1 MMRHWQAKCVFLNL
15 TDDTEDVAMIDT
27 EVMDAD
33 FNSILLDWGEACQQ
47 SFLTTLMS
55 TTLMA
60 GALSGSFIAG
70 WLADAYG
77 RLLVLKGCLLLV
89 CVVNGVFSFLATV
102 SWLLSA
108 AFLFT
113 LGAGCGGYMQM
124 WVVESCRWLA
134 GVHRIAEARSTAIQV
149 MSRRSGAVQ
158 QTNEW
163 QWWEILGFSQP
174 AITCPNMK
182 ETSRKYTYSDLFSHP
197 AVYAPLI
204 ALCYCFVSSSVV
216 SFGFYFNADALPGN
230 RYLNMAFMGVSKFAL
245 GLLPFAVSSFVGRRP
260 IVSVS
265 VGFAC
270 IGAWLAVIS
279 QLLGASAGHWSL
291 VALSLLVSAALDP
304 AWKINHLYSAELF
317 PTVVRNM
324 ARAVCNVGAR
334 LGSVAAPMLIV
345 VAAFIPETKGKPLP
359 EELPYTDDEIARGEQ
374 MLELNPSDP
383 SSLDEEQDFSVMCL
397 RISQLFFYGTMLP
410 HRPVLDGPTAV
421 NEKLQGVAY
430 ILKDKIEG
438 PESLVVEG
446 DSIYTGLYDGR
457 VVHIKDGKIVT
468 EVRFTK
474 QAKCGNFRHIVKSNV
489 PIDGRY
495 MRFVNDVELHP
506 DRRSILFAECNM
518 ARIGRLNLETNEV
531 TPFALNLPGL
541 PDNIRQG
548 AGDTLWVGMAGVRH
562 AGAPSVIDAAGPY
575 PLLRQIFLDFVPEY
589 WWIKHV
595 HLIRPRHAMVIQLN
609 ADGEIIQSLHDTK
622 GTHIQDVSQ
631 VSQSGDYLFFGSF
644 HNRYI
649 AKLYIER

>member
-1 MMRHWQAKCVFLNL
+1 MIIN
-15 TDDTEDVAMIDT
+15 ED
-27 EVMDAD
+27 
-33 FNSILLDWGEACQQ
+33 SEAHK
-47 SFLTTLMS
+47 
-55 TTLMA
+55 
-60 GALSGSFIAG
+60 
-70 WLADAYG
+70 
-77 RLLVLKGCLLLV
+77 R
-89 CVVNGVFSFLATV
+89 
-102 SWLLSA
+102 
-108 AFLFT
+108 
-113 LGAGCGGYMQM
+113 
-124 WVVESCRWLA
+124 E
-134 GVHRIAEARSTAIQV
+134 
-149 MSRRSGAVQ
+149 
-158 QTNEW
+158 
-163 QWWEILGFSQP
+163 
-174 AITCPNMK
+174 
-182 ETSRKYTYSDLFSHP
+182 
-197 AVYAPLI
+197 
-204 ALCYCFVSSSVV
+204 
-216 SFGFYFNADALPGN
+216 
-230 RYLNMAFMGVSKFAL
+230 
-245 GLLPFAVSSFVGRRP
+245 
-260 IVSVS
+260 
-265 VGFAC
+265 
-270 IGAWLAVIS
+270 
-279 QLLGASAGHWSL
+279 
-291 VALSLLVSAALDP
+291 
-304 AWKINHLYSAELF
+304 
-317 PTVVRNM
+317 
-324 ARAVCNVGAR
+324 
-334 LGSVAAPMLIV
+334 
-345 VAAFIPETKGKPLP
+345 
-359 EELPYTDDEIARGEQ
+359 
-374 MLELNPSDP
+374 
-383 SSLDEEQDFSVMCL
+383 EEQDFSVMCL
-397 RISQLFFYGTMLP
+397 RISQLFFYGTIGLLLSWLALFYRYSVPSTRTTQQYELP

-474 QAKCGNFRHIVKSNV
+474 QAKCGSFETEPLCGRPLGIRRLNEKEFLVADAYLGIFAVDFKSGNFRHIVKSNV

-495 MRFVNDVELHP
+495 MRFVNDVEVLNEDEFVFTDSSSRWDRRHVLHIIIEHEATGRIFKHKISTGKTTVLVDNLFLPNGVQLHP